1 MGDNTWL
8 KPKQGDKSMDNLNVE
23 LCPETGICSIMK
35 KDGTKV
41 DLMPDE
47 VTDLRV
53 ALNNPDSAKQVLAQV
68 DAGFAE
74 SLSPEELKQLAARLK

>member
-1 MGDNTWL
+1 
-8 KPKQGDKSMDNLNVE
+8 MDNLNIE

-47 VTDLRV
+47 VKELRV
-53 ALNNPDSAKQVLAQV
+53 ASVNPDSARQVLTQV
-68 DAGFAE
+68 DSSFAE
-74 SLSPEELKQLAARLK
+74 SLTPDELKQLAARLK

>member
-1 MGDNTWL
+1 M
-8 KPKQGDKSMDNLNVE
+8 DKLNIE

-47 VTDLRV
+47 VKDLRM
-53 ALNNPDSAKQVLAQV
+53 ASANPDSAKQVLAQV
-68 DAGFAE
+68 DSSFAE
-74 SLSPEELKQLAARLK
+74 SLAQDELKQLAARLKR

>member
-1 MGDNTWL
+1 MDQRKMEEW
-8 KPKQGDKSMDNLNVE
+8 QMDKLNIE

-47 VTDLRV
+47 VKDLRM
-53 ALNNPDSAKQVLAQV
+53 ASANPDSAKQVLAQV
-68 DAGFAE
+68 DSSFAE
-74 SLSPEELKQLAARLK
+74 SLAQDELKQLAARLKR

>member
-1 MGDNTWL
+1 
-8 KPKQGDKSMDNLNVE
+8 MDDLNVE

-47 VTDLRV
+47 VTELRV
-53 ALNNPDSAKQVLAQV
+53 ALSNPDTAKQVLAQV
-68 DAGFAE
+68 DASFAA
-74 SLSPEELKQLAARLK
+74 SLAPDELKQLATRLK